1 MVSVRFAMVDGM
13 GAQAE
18 LFPSSQSDL
27 FGAPAT
33 PAYVVP
39 HDIAVNTLRKTLAQL
54 VAATQWP
61 WDPDMKVARMD
72 RTVPK
77 LLAVLPPEEA
87 EDWRGRIEAEAQ
99 RLDAAA

>member
-1 MVSVRFAMVDGM
+1 M

-18 LFPSSQSDL
+18 LFSLPQGDL
-27 FGAPAT
+27 FGAPSA

-39 HDIAVNTLRKTLAQL
+39 HAIAVNTLRKTLEKL
-54 VAATQWP
+54 AAAAAWP
-61 WDPDMKVARMD
+61 WDADMKVARMD

-77 LLAVLPPEEA
+77 LLAVLPPDEA
-87 EDWRGRIEAEAQ
+87 ADWRARIDAETA

>member
-1 MVSVRFAMVDGM
+1 MPA
-13 GAQAE
+13 AQAE
-18 LFPSSQSDL
+18 LFPSPQQDL

-39 HDIAVNTLRKTLAQL
+39 HAIAANTLRKTLATL
-54 VAATQWP
+54 TAAERWP
-61 WDPDMKVARMD
+61 WDPDMKAARMD

-77 LLAVLPPEEA
+77 LLAVLPPDEA
-87 EDWRGRIEAEAQ
+87 EDWRGRIAAEAA

>member
-1 MVSVRFAMVDGM
+1 MAA
-13 GAQAE
+13 AQAE
-18 LFPSSQSDL
+18 LFASPQGDL

-39 HDIAVNTLRKTLAQL
+39 YAIAVNTLRKTLERL
-54 VAATQWP
+54 SAASDWP
-61 WDPDMKVARMD
+61 WDADMKAARMD

-87 EDWRGRIEAEAQ
+87 ADWRERIGEQARRLDDGMALAQ
-99 RLDAAA
+99 R